1 MPMWHPTGLFSPKG
15 SPLLMR
21 RLSVLPLL
29 VIALLAVPA
38 SASAVNI
45 RVGIGDQS
53 PAMFANSSYK
63 QLGLHLT
70 RYFIEWNAID
80 NPDQLRKADVFVA
93 AAKANG
99 VSTLMH
105 ISTADIKNGT
115 PKLPSVRAYRQKVG
129 ALITRYKAQ
138 GVKDWGAWNE
148 ANHKTQPTSKSPR
161 SAALFFGEM
170 RKLCTGCTIVALD
183 VLDQAGVEKYVADF
197 FRFAGTNAAR
207 VRVVGIHNYSE
218 VNRKLTKKRKASES
232 VKKYP
237 GTLRI
242 IQAVQKANKK
252 VKFWY
257 TETGGLTKQGTAF
270 PCDDARAAD
279 RTQYMFTLAKR
290 YQNYFQR
297 LYTYNWTPSDVCEES
312 DFDGGLVNVDGTLR
326 PAYSVFKRNLASF
339 RR

>member
-1 MPMWHPTGLFSPKG
+1 VSRRLF
-15 SPLLMR
+15 PLLI
-21 RLSVLPLL
+21 VL
-29 VIALLAVPA
+29 ALLAVPA

-53 PAMFANSSYK
+53 PAMFANSDYQALNLK
-63 QLGLHLT
+63 LT
-70 RYFIEWNAID
+70 RYFIEWNAITD
-80 NPDQLRKADVFVA
+80 SAELAKADTFVA
-93 AAKANG
+93 AARARG
-99 VSTLMH
+99 VKVLMH

-115 PKLPSVRAYRQKVG
+115 PKLPSVANYRKRVG
-129 ALITRYKAQ
+129 ALIKRYKPK
-138 GVKDWGAWNE
+138 GVTDWGAWNE

-161 SAALFFGEM
+161 SAALFFGQM

-183 VLDQAGVEKYVADF
+183 VLDQRGVESYIAKFFKAAGAD
-197 FRFAGTNAAR
+197 AAR

-218 VNRKLTKKRKASES
+218 VNRKIKKYTNT
-232 VKKYP
+232 YP

-242 IQAVQKANKK
+242 IKAVQKANKTA
-252 VKFWY
+252 KFWY

-270 PCDDARAAD
+270 PCDDKRAAD

-290 YQNYFQR
+290 YQRYIQR
-297 LYTYNWTPSDVCEES
+297 LYTYNWTPSVDCEES
-312 DFDGGLVNVDGTLR
+312 VFDGGLVNLDGTLR

>member
-1 MPMWHPTGLFSPKG
+1 
-15 SPLLMR
+15 MR

-29 VIALLAVPA
+29 VLALLAVPA

-53 PAMFANSSYK
+53 PAMFANSNYQALNLK
-63 QLGLHLT
+63 LT

-80 NPDQLRKADVFVA
+80 DKAELDKADKFVA
-93 AAKANG
+93 AARASG

-105 ISTADIKNGT
+105 ISVADIKGSS

-129 ALITRYKAQ
+129 ALIKRYKPF
-138 GVKDWGAWNE
+138 GVKDWGVWNE
-148 ANHKTQPTSKSPR
+148 ANHKTQPTAKSPR

-183 VLDQAGVEKYVADF
+183 VLDQAGVEKYIASF
-197 FRFAGTNAAR
+197 FRFAGKNAAR

-218 VNRKLTKKRKASES
+218 VNRRIGDLRKYSN
-232 VKKYP
+232 KYP

-242 IQAVQKANKK
+242 IKAVQKSNKK
-252 VKFWY
+252 AKFWY
-257 TETGGLTKQGTAF
+257 TETGGLTKQGSAF
-270 PCDDARAAD
+270 PCDDDRAAD

-290 YQNYFQR
+290 YQKYFQR
-297 LYTYNWTPSDVCEES
+297 LYTYNWTPSAVCDES
-312 DFDGGLVNVDGTLR
+312 DFDGGLINLDGSVR
-326 PAYSVFKRNLASF
+326 PAYNVFKRNLASF

>member
-1 MPMWHPTGLFSPKG
+1 MSRRLF
-15 SPLLMR
+15 PLLI
-21 RLSVLPLL
+21 VL
-29 VIALLAVPA
+29 ALLAVPA

-53 PAMFANSSYK
+53 PAMFANSDYQALNLK
-63 QLGLHLT
+63 LT
-70 RYFIEWNAID
+70 RYFIEWNAITD
-80 NPDQLRKADVFVA
+80 SAELAKADTFVA
-93 AAKANG
+93 AARARG
-99 VSTLMH
+99 VKVLMH

-115 PKLPSVRAYRQKVG
+115 PKLPSVANYRKRVG
-129 ALITRYKAQ
+129 ALIKRYKPK
-138 GVKDWGAWNE
+138 GVTDWGAWNE

-161 SAALFFGEM
+161 SAALFFGQM

-183 VLDQAGVEKYVADF
+183 VLDQRGVESYIAKFFKAAGAD
-197 FRFAGTNAAR
+197 AAR

-218 VNRKLTKKRKASES
+218 VNRKIKKYTNT
-232 VKKYP
+232 YP

-242 IQAVQKANKK
+242 IKAVQKANKTA
-252 VKFWY
+252 KFWY

-270 PCDDARAAD
+270 PCDDKRAAD

-290 YQNYFQR
+290 YQRYIQR
-297 LYTYNWTPSDVCEES
+297 LYTYNWTPSVDCEES
-312 DFDGGLVNVDGTLR
+312 VFDGGLVNLDGTLR

>member
-1 MPMWHPTGLFSPKG
+1 
-15 SPLLMR
+15 MR

-29 VIALLAVPA
+29 LLALLAVPA

-53 PAMFANSSYK
+53 PAMFANPNYK
-63 QLGLHLT
+63 ALNLKIT

-80 NPDQLRKADVFVA
+80 DPAELKKADAFVA
-93 AAKANG
+93 AARASG

-105 ISTADIKNGT
+105 ISVADIKSAT

-129 ALITRYKAQ
+129 ALIKRYKAV

-148 ANHKTQPTSKSPR
+148 ANHKTQPTSKSP
-161 SAALFFGEM
+161 AAAAKFYIQM

-183 VLDQAGVEKYVADF
+183 VLDQRGVESYIKRF
-197 FRFAGTNAAR
+197 FKAAGKSESAR

-218 VNRKLTKKRKASES
+218 VNRRIGLKAKYSNR
-232 VKKYP
+232 YP

-242 IQAVQKANKK
+242 IKAVQKSNKK
-252 VKFWY
+252 AKFWY
-257 TETGGLTKQGTAF
+257 TETGGLTKQGNAF
-270 PCDDARAAD
+270 PCSDSRAAN

-290 YQNYFQR
+290 YKKYIQR
-297 LYTYNWTPSDVCEES
+297 LYTYNWTPSAVCEES

-326 PAYSVFKRNLASF
+326 PAYAIIKRNLASF